1 LENIANAVRFLDTF
15 NPRELN
21 PLKPIMD
28 KIDTFLARYYLID
41 YDTLVKTAKAED
53 FDKNDYSRLS
63 KTLKKK
69 LFRSRAKIYLSAL
82 ADTVEKGHK
91 LEDILDSVKLGIIPY
106 IKKEIEEPTFN
117 VIYELLKTNP

>member
-1 LENIANAVRFLDTF
+1 
-15 NPRELN
+15 
-21 PLKPIMD
+21 MD

-117 VIYELLKTNP
+117 VIYEFHILPHHQLLSNHIYVQNIQKLLFLAH